1 MDVCVCMCVHVCGD
15 GCVCLCGYVFCRVD
29 VMGGFVCLR
38 MDECRC
44 VDVCWEKDLMEKL
57 HYFFALHPE
66 SSEPHAMKKNR
77 AHHTSD

>member
-1 MDVCVCMCVHVCGD
+1 MSGCVCVHVCGD
-15 GCVCLCGYVFCRVD
+15 GCVSMWMCVFCRVD